1 LPHVSLVIWG
11 ADFPALLQGAEPVS
25 FLSLRLRR
33 SAAVAGLVLF
43 LGVPAGPPAA
53 SARPAP
59 DSFADLAEKLLP
71 SVVNISTTQ
80 NVTADKPGE
89 RSPPGRPRLP
99 PGSPLDEFFKEFLDR
114 NGQRGEKQESRP
126 RKATSLG
133 SGFIVDP
140 AGYIVTNNHVIEG
153 ADEINIIL
161 HDNTRLRAEVLG
173 RDSKTD
179 VAVLKIK
186 TDKKLVPAVW
196 GDSDKSRVGDWVLA
210 IGNPFGLGGS
220 VSAGILSAR
229 QRDIHSGPYDDY
241 LQTDAAINRGNS
253 GGPMFNTQGEV
264 IGINTAIYSP
274 SGGSIGIGFAIPSN
288 IAREVASELISDPDH
303 VVRRGWLGVRIQAVT
318 DEVAETLGLDKPRG
332 ALIASVNE
340 NGPAQTGGILP
351 GDVILSFD
359 GKPVSDMR
367 HLPRVVA
374 ATKAGKVVAVTVWRK
389 QQEET
394 LQVAVGILDE
404 TEQAALADVPKGSK
418 SSTPESSTV
427 TALGLT
433 LSNITAEL
441 KDKFSLKGDKGVV
454 VTEVAGGSAAAS
466 KGIEPG
472 DVIVEASQVEI
483 KSAGQIAA
491 KIDEAKRA
499 GRSSILVL
507 VDRRGELR
515 FFAIRLD
522 QG

>member
-1 LPHVSLVIWG
+1 M
-11 ADFPALLQGAEPVS
+11 
-25 FLSLRLRR
+25 
-33 SAAVAGLVLF
+33 
-43 LGVPAGPPAA
+43 
-53 SARPAP
+53 
-59 DSFADLAEKLLP
+59 
-71 SVVNISTTQ
+71 
-80 NVTADKPGE
+80 
-89 RSPPGRPRLP
+89 
-99 PGSPLDEFFKEFLDR
+99 
-114 NGQRGEKQESRP
+114 
-126 RKATSLG
+126 
-133 SGFIVDP
+133 
-140 AGYIVTNNHVIEG
+140 IEG
-153 ADEINIIL
+153 ADEINVIL
-161 HDNTRLRAEVLG
+161 HDDTRLKAEILG

-196 GDSDKSRVGDWVLA
+196 GDSDKARVGDWVLA

-253 GGPMFNTQGEV
+253 GGPMFNAQGEV

-288 IAREVASELISDPDH
+288 IAREIANELISDPEH
-303 VVRRGWLGVRIQAVT
+303 VVHRGWLGVRIQAVT
-318 DEVAETLGLDKPRG
+318 GEVAETLGLDTPRG
-332 ALIASVNE
+332 ALVASVNE
-340 NGPAQTGGILP
+340 NGPAQNGGIQP

-374 ATKAGKVVAVTVWRK
+374 GTKAGKTVPVTVWRK
-389 QQEET
+389 RQQET
-394 LQVAVGILDE
+394 MQVAVGRLDE
-404 TEQAALADVPKGSK
+404 TEEVAAKDAPKDKPSK
-418 SSTPESSTV
+418 SESATV

-433 LSNITAEL
+433 LSNITEEL
-441 KDKFSLKGDKGVV
+441 KGKFSLKDDKGAVV
-454 VTEVAGGSAAAS
+454 VEVASGSPAAK
-466 KGIEPG
+466 KGLEPG
-472 DVIVEASQVEI
+472 DVILEASQQEI
-483 KSAGQIAA
+483 KTAGQIAA

-507 VDRRGELR
+507 VDRQGELR
-515 FFAIRLD
+515 FFALRLD

>member
-1 LPHVSLVIWG
+1 
-11 ADFPALLQGAEPVS
+11 
-25 FLSLRLRR
+25 
-33 SAAVAGLVLF
+33 
-43 LGVPAGPPAA
+43 
-53 SARPAP
+53 
-59 DSFADLAEKLLP
+59 
-71 SVVNISTTQ
+71 VVNISTTQ
-80 NVTADKPGE
+80 TVNPDKPGE
-89 RSPPGRPRLP
+89 GPPGRRRLP
-99 PGSPLDEFFKEFLDR
+99 PGSPLDEFFKDFLER
-114 NGQRGEKQESRP
+114 NGQRGDKPESKP

-133 SGFIVDP
+133 SGFVVDP

-153 ADEINIIL
+153 ADEINVIL
-161 HDNTRLRAEVLG
+161 HDDTRLKAEILG

-196 GDSDKSRVGDWVLA
+196 GDSDKARVGDWVLA

-253 GGPMFNTQGEV
+253 GGPMFNAQGEV

-288 IAREVASELISDPDH
+288 IAREIANELIGDPEH
-303 VVRRGWLGVRIQAVT
+303 VVHRGWLGVRIQAVT
-318 DEVAETLGLDKPRG
+318 GEVAETLGLGAPRG
-332 ALIASVNE
+332 ALVASVNE
-340 NGPAQTGGILP
+340 NGPAQNGGIQA

-359 GKPVSDMR
+359 GKPVADMR

-374 ATKAGKVVAVTVWRK
+374 ATKAGKTVPVTVWRK
-389 QQEET
+389 RQQET
-394 LQVAVGILDE
+394 LQVAVGRLDE
-404 TEQAALADVPKGSK
+404 TAEAAAKDSPRDKPSKADSA
-418 SSTPESSTV
+418 TV

-433 LSNITAEL
+433 LSNITEEL
-441 KDKFSLKGDKGVV
+441 KDKFSLKDDKGAVV
-454 VTEVAGGSAAAS
+454 VEVAGGSPAAR

-472 DVIVEASQVEI
+472 DVILEASQQEI
-483 KSAGQIAA
+483 KNAGQIAA
-491 KIDEAKRA
+491 RIEEAKRA

-507 VDRRGELR
+507 VDRQGELR
-515 FFAIRLD
+515 FFALRLD
-522 QG
+522 QS

>member
-1 LPHVSLVIWG
+1 MS
-11 ADFPALLQGAEPVS
+11 FP
-25 FLSLRLRR
+25 SLRLRR
-33 SAAVAGLVLF
+33 SAALAGFVLL
-43 LGVPAGPPAA
+43 LGWSVGIPPAA
-53 SARPAP
+53 ARSAP
-59 DSFADLAEKLLP
+59 DSFADTAERLLP

-80 NVTADKPGE
+80 NVTSDKPGE
-89 RSPPGRPRLP
+89 RSSPGRKR
-99 PGSPLDEFFKEFLDR
+99 SPLDEFFRDFLER
-114 NGQRGEKQESRP
+114 NDQRGEKREPRS

-153 ADEINIIL
+153 ADEINVIL
-161 HDNTRLRAEVLG
+161 HDDTRVKAEVLG

-179 VAVLKIK
+179 VAVLRIK
-186 TDKKLVPAVW
+186 TDKTLVPAVW
-196 GDSDKSRVGDWVLA
+196 GDSDKARVGDWVLA

-288 IAREVASELISDPDH
+288 IAREVANELISDPEH

-332 ALIASVNE
+332 ALVASVNE
-340 NGPAQTGGILP
+340 SGPAQTGGIQP
-351 GDVILSFD
+351 GDVILNFD
-359 GKPVSDMR
+359 GKPVSDVR

-374 ATKAGKVVAVTVWRK
+374 ATKAGKVVPVTVWRK
-389 QQEET
+389 RNQET
-394 LQVAVGILDE
+394 LQVAVGRLDE
-404 TEQAALADVPKGSK
+404 TETAALSDAPKDKPSH
-418 SSTPESSTV
+418 SETATV

-441 KDKFSLKGDKGVV
+441 KDKFSLKDEKGVV
-454 VTEVAGGSAAAS
+454 VVDVASGSSAAQ
-466 KGIEPG
+466 KGLERG
-472 DVIVEASQVEI
+472 DVILEASQQEI
-483 KSAGQIAA
+483 RSAGQIAA
-491 KIDEAKRA
+491 KIEEAKKA

-507 VDRRGELR
+507 VDRQGELR
-515 FFAIRLD
+515 FFALRLD

>member
-1 LPHVSLVIWG
+1 MSFPSL
-11 ADFPALLQGAEPVS
+11 L
-25 FLSLRLRR
+25 LRR
-33 SAAVAGLVLF
+33 SAAIAGLVLF
-43 LGVPAGPPAA
+43 LAA
-53 SARPAP
+53 PVEVTAAARPAP

-80 NVTADKPGE
+80 TVTSDKLGE
-89 RSPPGRPRLP
+89 RSSPGRPRLP

-114 NGQRGEKQESRP
+114 NGQRSEKAEPKS

-133 SGFIVDP
+133 SGFVVDP

-153 ADEINIIL
+153 ADEINVIL
-161 HDNTRLRAEVLG
+161 HDDTRLKAEVLG

-186 TDKKLVPAVW
+186 TDKKLVPASW
-196 GDSDKSRVGDWVLA
+196 GDSDKARVGDWVLA

-253 GGPMFNTQGEV
+253 GGPMFNMQGEV

-288 IAREVASELISDPDH
+288 IAREIAAELITDPEH

-318 DEVAETLGLDKPRG
+318 DDVAETLGLDKPRG
-332 ALIASVNE
+332 ALVASVNE
-340 NGPAQTGGILP
+340 NGPAQSGGIQP

-359 GKPVSDMR
+359 GKPVSDVR

-374 ATKAGKVVAVTVWRK
+374 ATKAGKTVPVTVWRK
-389 QQEET
+389 RQQET
-394 LQVAVGILDE
+394 VQVAVGRLDE
-404 TEQAALADVPKGSK
+404 TQEAALGDAPKDKPSK
-418 SSTPESSTV
+418 SESSTV

-441 KDKFSLKGDKGVV
+441 KDRFSLKDDKGVV
-454 VTEVAGGSAAAS
+454 VLDVASGSAGAK
-466 KGIEPG
+466 KGLAPG
-472 DVIVEASQVEI
+472 DVILEAAQQEI
-483 KSAGQIAA
+483 KNAGQIAA

-499 GRSSILVL
+499 GRSSILML
-507 VDRRGELR
+507 VDRQGELR
-515 FFAIRLD
+515 FFALRLD

>member
-1 LPHVSLVIWG
+1 
-11 ADFPALLQGAEPVS
+11 VS

-33 SAAVAGLVLF
+33 GIAIAGLVL
-43 LGVPAGPPAA
+43 LVGVGAKPPAG
-53 SARPAP
+53 SAHPAP

-80 NVTADKPGE
+80 TVNSDKGGE
-89 RSPPGRPRLP
+89 RSPGRRP
-99 PGSPLDEFFKEFLDR
+99 PPSGSPLDEFFRDFLER
-114 NGQRGEKQESRP
+114 NGQRGEKPEPRP

-133 SGFIVDP
+133 SGFVVDP

-153 ADEINIIL
+153 ADEINVIL
-161 HDNTRLRAEVLG
+161 HDDTRLKAEILG

-179 VAVLKIK
+179 VAVLRIK
-186 TDKKLVPAVW
+186 TDKKLVAAVW
-196 GDSDKSRVGDWVLA
+196 GDSDKARVGDWVLA

-253 GGPMFNTQGEV
+253 GGPMFSVDGEV

-288 IAREVASELISDPDH
+288 IAREIANELIRDPEH
-303 VVRRGWLGVRIQAVT
+303 VVHRGWLGVRIQAVT
-318 DEVAETLGLDKPRG
+318 GEVAETLGLGVPRG
-332 ALIASVNE
+332 ALVASVNE
-340 NGPAQTGGILP
+340 NGPAQSGGIQP

-359 GKPVSDMR
+359 GKPVSDVR

-374 ATKAGKVVAVTVWRK
+374 GTKVGKTVPVTVWRK
-389 QQEET
+389 RRPET
-394 LQVAVGILDE
+394 MQVAVGKLDE
-404 TEQAALADVPKGSK
+404 TEEVAAKDAPNDRPSK
-418 SSTPESSTV
+418 SDSPTV

-433 LSNITAEL
+433 LSNITEEL
-441 KDKFSLKGDKGVV
+441 KDKFSLKDDKGAVV
-454 VTEVAGGSAAAS
+454 VEVARDSPAAK
-466 KGIEPG
+466 KGLEPG
-472 DVIVEASQVEI
+472 DVILEASQQEI
-483 KSAGQIAA
+483 KNAGQIAA
-491 KIDEAKRA
+491 KIEEARRA

-507 VDRRGELR
+507 VDRQGELR
-515 FFAIRLD
+515 FFALRLD

>member
-1 LPHVSLVIWG
+1 
-11 ADFPALLQGAEPVS
+11 VS

-43 LGVPAGPPAA
+43 LGLPTGISGA

-80 NVTADKPGE
+80 NVTSDKPGDKPGE
-89 RSPPGRPRLP
+89 RSPQGRPRA

-114 NGQRGEKQESRP
+114 NNSQRGEKREPRSR
-126 RKATSLG
+126 RATSLG
-133 SGFIVDP
+133 SGFVVDP

-153 ADEINIIL
+153 ADEINVIL
-161 HDNTRLRAEVLG
+161 HDDTRLKAEVLG

-179 VAVLKIK
+179 IAVLRIK
-186 TDKKLVPAVW
+186 TDRKLVPAVW
-196 GDSDKSRVGDWVLA
+196 GDSDTARVGDWVLA

-220 VSAGILSAR
+220 VSAGIVSAR
-229 QRDIHSGPYDDY
+229 QRDIRSGPYDDY

-253 GGPMFNTQGEV
+253 GGPMFNARGEI

-288 IAREVASELISDPDH
+288 IAREVANELINDPEH

-318 DEVAETLGLDKPRG
+318 EEVAETLGLDKPRG

-340 NGPAQTGGILP
+340 NGPAQTGGIQP

-359 GKPVSDMR
+359 GKPIADLR

-374 ATKAGKVVAVTVWRK
+374 ATKAGKTVPVTVWRK
-389 QQEET
+389 RQEET
-394 LQVAVGILDE
+394 LQVAVGRLDE
-404 TEQAALADVPKGSK
+404 TETAALGDAPKDK
-418 SSTPESSTV
+418 SAKSESPTV
-427 TALGLT
+427 TTLGLT

-441 KDKFSLKGDKGVV
+441 REKYSLKDDKGVV
-454 VTEVAGGSAAAS
+454 VVEVASNSAAAT
-466 KGIEPG
+466 KGLEPG
-472 DVIVEASQVEI
+472 DVIVEVSQEEI
-483 KSAGQIAA
+483 RSAGQIAA
-491 KIDEAKRA
+491 KIDEARRS

-507 VDRRGELR
+507 VDRQGELR
-515 FFAIRLD
+515 FFALRLD